1 MGKCLQSLR
10 QELRCWGQGWETQW
24 KSFSFSPLTR
34 FVDNYVIF
42 PVSLGIR
49 FRCPISRVIF
59 DNRKLWVI
67 SVCLGAVSIVIGV
80 IFNKWRKLCSAF
92 WSINNF
98 GCFFF
103 LSLKKVL
110 TIEICSRNKWARTY
124 PELSCGWSR
133 KCDDISSLSTAN
145 KQATRTHLSVWPQL
159 RLWGSRAGEWGHQC
173 DLETNIHLST
183 HYQQHRG
190 PMRTSHITLS
200 GRQRVWSLSHSC
212 SPFPRALVSHEY
224 LSV

>member
-1 MGKCLQSLR
+1 MAALLVIIFQVPSNHIAFCHGARHSQSPSHIPKVKKDKSLVLGCPLNGLNEEGKSHLPYFICLPIPLLSGCRYFTFQRINYLKLPETPSDLTGAASAHQWESACNHSARNFCAEGRGGKRRESHSLSR
-10 QELRCWGQGWETQW
+10 
-24 KSFSFSPLTR
+24 PLTR

-92 WSINNF
+92 WSINNI

-103 LSLKKVL
+103 SLKKK
-110 TIEICSRNKWARTY
+110 CS
-124 PELSCGWSR
+124 
-133 KCDDISSLSTAN
+133 
-145 KQATRTHLSVWPQL
+145 Q
-159 RLWGSRAGEWGHQC
+159 
-173 DLETNIHLST
+173 
-183 HYQQHRG
+183 
-190 PMRTSHITLS
+190 
-200 GRQRVWSLSHSC
+200 
-212 SPFPRALVSHEY
+212 
-224 LSV
+224 